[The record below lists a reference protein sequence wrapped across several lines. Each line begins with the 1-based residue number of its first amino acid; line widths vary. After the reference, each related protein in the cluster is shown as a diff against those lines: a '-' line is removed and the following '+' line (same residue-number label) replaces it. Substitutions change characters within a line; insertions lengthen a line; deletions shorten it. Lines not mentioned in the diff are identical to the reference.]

1 MVKNWLKRPGVQ
13 VALARIL
20 VAYLKFALGTTR
32 WTLLGLEH
40 LALPDR
46 RPTVL
51 AFWHQRLTL
60 IPALKTLARQSG
72 VDPVVT
78 VLTSRHRDGLLVS
91 SVMEGFGLAVIN
103 GSTGKDGQDKGG
115 SAALRRMLTCL
126 SEGQVVALTPDG
138 PRGPAGVPAPGLA
151 QLAAMSGAPVVPCA
165 AQLRWRINL
174 PSWDRMVLPLPFGRG
189 VMLCGAPI
197 IVPRRNFLD
206 SLPALKAAIDATTA
220 RTDAMI

>member
-78 VLTSRHRDGLLVS
+78 VLTSRHRDGMLVS

-206 SLPALKAAIDATTA
+206 SLPALQAAIDATTA

>member
-1 MVKNWLKRPGVQ
+1 MKGLLNRPGVQ

-32 WTLLGLEH
+32 WTLIGLEH

-46 RPTVL
+46 RPSVL
-51 AFWHQRLTL
+51 AFWHQRLAL
-60 IPALKTLARQSG
+60 IPALKTLARRSG

-78 VLTSRHRDGLLVS
+78 VLTSRHRDGMLVS
-91 SVMEGFGLAVIN
+91 SVMEGFSLHVVN
-103 GSTGKDGQDKGG
+103 GSTAKAGQEKGG
-115 SAALRRMLTCL
+115 SAALRRLLDCL
-126 SEGQVVALTPDG
+126 REGQVVALTPDG

-151 QLAAMSGAPVVPCA
+151 QLAALSGAPVVPCA
-165 AQLRWRINL
+165 AQVAWRISL

-197 IVPRRNFLD
+197 IVPRRDWLN
-206 SLPALKAAIDATTA
+206 SLPALKAAIDAITA
-220 RTDAMI
+220 RADAMV

>member
-1 MVKNWLKRPGVQ
+1 VKDLLNRPGVQ

-32 WTLLGLEH
+32 WTLIGLEH

-46 RPTVL
+46 RPSVL
-51 AFWHQRLTL
+51 AFWHQRLAL
-60 IPALKTLARQSG
+60 IPALKTLARRSG

-78 VLTSRHRDGLLVS
+78 VLTSRHRDGMLVS
-91 SVMEGFGLAVIN
+91 SVMEGFSLHVVN
-103 GSTGKDGQDKGG
+103 GSTAKAGQEKGG
-115 SAALRRMLTCL
+115 SAALRRLLDCL
-126 SEGQVVALTPDG
+126 REGQVVALTPDG

-151 QLAAMSGAPVVPCA
+151 QLAALSGAPVVPCA
-165 AQLRWRINL
+165 AQVAWRISL

-197 IVPRRNFLD
+197 IVPRRDWLN
-206 SLPALKAAIDATTA
+206 SLPALKAAIDAITA
-220 RTDAMI
+220 RADAMV

>member
-1 MVKNWLKRPGVQ
+1 VKDLLNRPGVQ

-32 WTLLGLEH
+32 WTLIGLEH

-46 RPTVL
+46 RPSVL
-51 AFWHQRLTL
+51 AFWHQRLAL
-60 IPALKTLARQSG
+60 IPALKTLARRSG

-78 VLTSRHRDGLLVS
+78 VLTSRHRDGMLVS
-91 SVMEGFGLAVIN
+91 SVMEGFSLHVVN
-103 GSTGKDGQDKGG
+103 GSTAKAGQEKGG
-115 SAALRRMLTCL
+115 SAALRRLLDCL
-126 SEGQVVALTPDG
+126 REGQVVALTPDG

-151 QLAAMSGAPVVPCA
+151 QLAALSGDPVVPCA
-165 AQLRWRINL
+165 AQVAWRISL

-197 IVPRRNFLD
+197 IVPRRDWLN
-206 SLPALKAAIDATTA
+206 SLPALKAAIDAITA
-220 RTDAMI
+220 RADAMV

>member
-1 MVKNWLKRPGVQ
+1 
-13 VALARIL
+13 
-20 VAYLKFALGTTR
+20 
-32 WTLLGLEH
+32 
-40 LALPDR
+40 
-46 RPTVL
+46 
-51 AFWHQRLTL
+51 
-60 IPALKTLARQSG
+60 
-72 VDPVVT
+72 
-78 VLTSRHRDGLLVS
+78 
-91 SVMEGFGLAVIN
+91 MEGFGLAVIN